1 MIRPSSYKA
10 PDNLL
15 KDKVILVSGGG
26 SGIGRE
32 AGLTFSA
39 FGAEVILLGKN
50 SSNLNETYSLFE
62 KNNLKKPVLQ
72 SMDLET
78 AKEQD
83 YKKISEEVYKEFG
96 KLDGL
101 LNNASILG
109 VKTSIQNYDFKEWR
123 RVSKINFESALLLT
137 RSLLPILQI
146 PGNSS
151 IVFTSSGVGKKG
163 RAYWGAYAISKF
175 ATEGLVQ
182 ILSEELEK
190 TSGIRVNAINP
201 GAVRTKMRAEAYPA
215 EDPKNLKQ
223 PKEVMNAYLFL
234 MGMDSLGITG
244 NSIEAQ

>member
-1 MIRPSSYKA
+1 M
-10 PDNLL
+10 
-15 KDKVILVSGGG
+15 
-26 SGIGRE
+26 
-32 AGLTFSA
+32 
-39 FGAEVILLGKN
+39 LGKN

-72 SMDLET
+72 SIDLET

>member
-1 MIRPSSYKA
+1 MIKPSSYKA

-72 SMDLET
+72 SMDFET

>member
-72 SMDLET
+72 SIDLET

>member
-1 MIRPSSYKA
+1 MIKPSSYKA

-72 SMDLET
+72 SIDLET

>member
-72 SMDLET
+72 SMDFET

-146 PGNSS
+146 PDNSS

>member
-1 MIRPSSYKA
+1 MIEGSLYNA
-10 PDNLL
+10 PKNLL
-15 KDKVILVSGGG
+15 KSKVILVTGGG
-26 SGIGRE
+26 SGIGRQ
-32 AGLTFSA
+32 AGLTFAA

-62 KNNLKKPVLQ
+62 KNNLKKPILQ
-72 SMDLET
+72 AIDFET
-78 AKEQD
+78 AEEED
-83 YKKISEEVYKEFG
+83 FKKISEAVLKEFG

-109 VKTSIQNYDFKEWR
+109 TKTSIQNYDIKEWR
-123 RVSKINFESALLLT
+123 RVSKINFESSLLLT
-137 RSLLPILQI
+137 RSLLPVLQI
-146 PGNSS
+146 PDNSS
-151 IVFTSSGVGKKG
+151 LIFTSSGVGRKG
-163 RAYWGAYAISKF
+163 KAYWGAYAISKF

-215 EDPKNLKQ
+215 EDPKTLKN

-234 MGMDSLGITG
+234 MGIDSLGITG
-244 NSIEAQ
+244 KSIEAQ